1 MKKYTLTYKQSK
13 DVVYNGKQVRLTRDG
28 NAFYV
33 EQIGDELVVT
43 NWLGKEVDY
52 LKVQLNEWFRD

>member
-1 MKKYTLTYKQSK
+1 MKTYTLTYKQSK
-13 DVVYNGKQVRLTRDG
+13 DVVYNDKQVRLTRDG

-33 EQIGDELVVT
+33 EQIGDKIVVT